1 MSAVFIM
8 VSEYHSEPWV
18 GQRTVTTYISG
29 FLQTTLPTATLPP
42 NRTITDTEQIPAAAG
57 TEKRRAIVLLTQT
70 FPPDPAAV
78 GQHMADLADALARRG
93 HRVRVLTSDR
103 GYDDA
108 SAEYLRREITPAGVE
123 VRRLRLASFGKA
135 TIAHRIAAMVSF
147 ICQAGASLLFQR
159 DLGAVVFSTS
169 PPFVGILAIVAG
181 AVRKAPAAFWAMDL
195 NPDQLVALGKLPSQG
210 PVARILRAIN
220 RSILR
225 RAAIIIALDELMAER
240 LRQQAG
246 QPIHIEV
253 IPPWSPDK
261 ALSPV
266 PPARNTFRAT
276 HGLGD
281 KIVVMYSGNHTPSN
295 PLTTLLD
302 AVVALRDCDTLRF
315 VFVGSGIAK
324 QEVEQYIKRYSLHNV
339 LTLPYQPKST
349 LSDSLSAA
357 DVHVVSLG
365 TPMAGVIHP
374 CKVYGAMAVARPI
387 LYFGPSPS
395 HVAAIL
401 DEWQNGWAINHGDV
415 PKAINVLRHIASLPH
430 ETLARTGERGRTALD
445 SKFDPTVL
453 CDAVAEAI
461 ERALVDSLVARSR
474 SA

>member
-1 MSAVFIM
+1 MGANGRSTDDYFILLR
-8 VSEYHSEPWV
+8 SPTP
-18 GQRTVTTYISG
+18 R
-29 FLQTTLPTATLPP
+29 PTATLPP
-42 NRTITDTEQIPAAAG
+42 DPTTSDPDQPRVSAGQVETRTV
-57 TEKRRAIVLLTQT
+57 VLLTQT

-78 GQHMADLADALARRG
+78 GQHMADLADTLARKG
-93 HRVRVLTSDR
+93 HRVRVFASDR

-108 SAEYLRREITPAGVE
+108 SLKYLRRETTATGVQ
-123 VRRLRLASFGKA
+123 VRRLRFTSFGKA

-159 DLGAVVFSTS
+159 DLGAIVFSTS

-181 AVRKAPAAFWAMDL
+181 TIRKAPAAFWAMDL
-195 NPDQLVALGKLPSQG
+195 NPDQLVALGKLSSRG
-210 PVARILRAIN
+210 LVARMLRSINRIILRHTAIV
-220 RSILR
+220 
-225 RAAIIIALDELMAER
+225 IALDELMAER

-246 QPIHIEV
+246 QSIKVEV
-253 IPPWSPDK
+253 IPPWSPDT
-261 ALSPV
+261 ALAPV
-266 PPARNTFRAT
+266 ARSRNTFRAK

-302 AVVALRDCDTLRF
+302 AAVALRDCDTLHF
-315 VFVGSGIAK
+315 VFVGSGTGK
-324 QEVEQYIKRYSLHNV
+324 QEVEQYIERYSLRNI

-395 HVAAIL
+395 HVTAIL
-401 DEWQNGWAINHGDV
+401 DEWQNGWAISHGDV
-415 PKAINVLRHIASLPH
+415 PKAINVLRRVASLPH
-430 ETLARTGERGRTALD
+430 ETLATTGKRGRAAMD
-445 SKFDPTVL
+445 SKFDPTML
-453 CDAVAEAI
+453 CEAVAEAI
-461 ERALVDSLVARSR
+461 EGALEDSLVARRR